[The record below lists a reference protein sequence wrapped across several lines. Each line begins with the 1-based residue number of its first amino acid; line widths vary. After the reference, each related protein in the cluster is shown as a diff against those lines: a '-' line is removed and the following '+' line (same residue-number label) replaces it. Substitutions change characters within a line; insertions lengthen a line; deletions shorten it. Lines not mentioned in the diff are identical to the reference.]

1 MENSKIG
8 WTDHTWNLWAG
19 CSHAKHFDGTPRPA
33 CGRCYA
39 EAWAK
44 RTGGV
49 TRPPLCE
56 WGDDKPRH
64 RTADSIWQLPRKWNR
79 KAKETGRRMN
89 VFIDSLS
96 DFFDI
101 ADPRTHE
108 WRAEGLKIM
117 GECEY
122 LNFLLLTKRIDLAPH
137 CLSQSLPP
145 EWNGKLKK
153 NIWLGVTV
161 ENQQAFDEQWP
172 IHKHVGKTYQPGLL
186 FFSMEPLFENVNIRQ
201 ALSFQSSD
209 KSDMKLGWAIV
220 GGESGGG
227 ASETK
232 VENLVSVAQQCDI
245 YDTPVFVK
253 QLGARPTLAGYK
265 VPIGDTK
272 GENPID
278 YPYPLSNYPRQFPE
292 GAFTI

>member
-8 WTDHTWNLWAG
+8 WTDDTWNLWTG
-19 CSHAKHFDGTPRPA
+19 CTHAQHFDGSPRPA

-44 RTGGV
+44 RTGGI

-64 RTADSIWQLPRKWNR
+64 KTADSIWQLPYKWNR
-79 KAKETGRRMN
+79 KAKEAGRRRN
-89 VFIDSLS
+89 VFVNSPS

-101 ADPRTHE
+101 ADSRTHE
-108 WRAEGLKIM
+108 WRAEALMIM
-117 GECEY
+117 GECQY

-137 CLSQSLPP
+137 CLSKTLPMDFG
-145 EWNGKLKK
+145 GKLKK
-153 NIWLGVTV
+153 NIWLGITV
-161 ENQQAFDEQWP
+161 ENQKAFDEQWP
-172 IHKHVGKTYQPGLL
+172 IHKHIGRIYQPGQL
-186 FFSMEPLFENVNIRQ
+186 FFSMEPLFEHVNIRP

-209 KSDMKLGWAIV
+209 RQEMKLGWAIV
-220 GGESGGG
+220 GGESGNGC
-227 ASETK
+227 AETK
-232 VENLVSVAQQCDI
+232 VEDLITIASQCSLHEI
-245 YDTPVFVK
+245 PVFVK
-253 QLGARPTLAGYK
+253 QLGARPTLAGCK

-278 YPYPLSNYPRQFPE
+278 FPHPLNNYPRQFPE
-292 GAFTI
+292 GAFEL